1 MKIKD
6 LEEIKEQISEIKSI
20 SDKLDYVTST
30 AINQRLIKITPFI
43 NDELNRLNL
52 AGVEINGPKIL
63 IFTNRDAKNE
73 KLTVQEYMNKKLNEL
88 TVADYKIID
97 FGKMDEEF
105 EDDNTRTIYF
115 FIKYTS

>member
-6 LEEIKEQISEIKSI
+6 LEEIKRQISEIKSI

-30 AINQRLIKITPFI
+30 AINQNEYSNFLIA
-43 NDELNRLNL
+43 NN
-52 AGVEINGPKIL
+52 
-63 IFTNRDAKNE
+63 
-73 KLTVQEYMNKKLNEL
+73 LNEL
-88 TVADYKIID
+88 TVAEYKIID